1 MSFDYKELIGKL
13 IEENSNLK
21 KQLEELV
28 LKVPSK
34 YLTNTAEFNGE
45 THPDVKHTAWDDI
58 GEPTYIYESPDGGK
72 TLYRREA
79 GDYDNKEQVDSDGN
93 PLPTQMELF

>member
-1 MSFDYKELIGKL
+1 MSFDYRELVGKL
-13 IEENSNLK
+13 IEEKAILK
-21 KQLEELV
+21 KQLEDLI

-34 YLTNTAEFNGE
+34 YLTDVKFNGE
-45 THPDVKHTAWDDI
+45 LPPHANHTTWDDI